1 MEKEM
6 RVKDFSSPEELAAFA
21 AALEK
26 FSSAPAIRK
35 TEQFKNTEG
44 GNPRAQ
50 APDMTGN

>member
-1 MEKEM
+1 M

-21 AALEK
+21 SALKE
-26 FSSAPAIRK
+26 FSSSAAIRK